1 MGAGICDGKSGLIE
15 QIEFVMAALAQC
27 HVPCTFDPSNR
38 ISRNVPQQ

>member
-15 QIEFVMAALAQC
+15 QIEFMAALAQR
-27 HVPCTFDPSNR
+27 HVPCAFDPSSR